1 MTVTRGIVMVCSVR
15 RVSVPG
21 RVGAA
26 SRRTMLPNVRTA
38 GAGYGKCGLRPVS
51 SG

>member
-1 MTVTRGIVMVCSVR
+1 MTVTRGIAMICSVR
-15 RVSVPG
+15 RASVPD

-26 SRRTMLPNVRTA
+26 SRRTMRPNVRTA

-51 SG
+51 CG